1 MSRRLAGCA
10 ARLGKT
16 ASLPCATQHSLQ
28 AFWTSC
34 HLRRMDQ
41 SILQRRGSCRRR
53 RMRPRVLAGRHGR
66 PSRAGRRGGHGG
78 KRRWAARVAFSH
90 CRQWSSCT
98 AKTVSRQ
105 PLTRCERG
113 MEPAA
118 GRKVCVG
125 SWEAPRA
132 PHPHHGHR
140 QWPQI
145 SLRTAYRTPRSGR
158 TPPLVFSV
166 SGPGP
171 RLASVRRTHPRHVA
185 SDALAQSTA

>member
-1 MSRRLAGCA
+1 VPRGLARQPVFPA
-10 ARLGKT
+10 PRNT
-16 ASLPCATQHSLQ
+16 ACKPSGHHATYAEWIRASFRD
-28 AFWTSC
+28 A
-34 HLRRMDQ
+34 
-41 SILQRRGSCRRR
+41 GSCRRR